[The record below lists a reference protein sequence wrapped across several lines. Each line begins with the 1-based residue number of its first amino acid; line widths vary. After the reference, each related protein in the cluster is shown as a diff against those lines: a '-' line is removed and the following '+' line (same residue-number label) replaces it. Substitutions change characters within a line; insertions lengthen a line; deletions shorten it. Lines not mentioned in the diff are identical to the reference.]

1 MEYINLKRALGNKD
15 DLDTRLVSLRQQYSS
30 IKTKVSNLWL
40 FLKVKSYCCM
50 HMNVLFFVCLQYDV
64 LLKKRNQMDLDM
76 APLKVRK
83 KKK

>member
-1 MEYINLKRALGNKD
+1 
-15 DLDTRLVSLRQQYSS
+15 
-30 IKTKVSNLWL
+30 
-40 FLKVKSYCCM
+40 M

-83 KKK
+83 KKKIIDMFVAVSRSSLICVFFFFNPNTGQAVLLGD